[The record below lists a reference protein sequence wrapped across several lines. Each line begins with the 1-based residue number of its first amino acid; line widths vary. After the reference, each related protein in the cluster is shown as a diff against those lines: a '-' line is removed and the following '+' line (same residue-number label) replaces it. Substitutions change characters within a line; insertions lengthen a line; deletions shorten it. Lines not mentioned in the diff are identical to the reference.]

1 MISFIKLAPRASR
14 TVLTSAAVLAGV
26 TLTTSDAFAFSL
38 RVQWACATDYYSHC
52 SQYGLT
58 SPKLRSCMRA
68 VGTGLS
74 KRCVDA
80 LVADGEVSAA
90 EVARR
95 RGDSQTAAK

>member
-1 MISFIKLAPRASR
+1 MTSFTKMAHKASR
-14 TVLTSAAVLAGV
+14 TVLTSAVALAGV
-26 TLTTSDAFAFSL
+26 TLMAGNASAFSL
-38 RVQWACATDYYSHC
+38 RVQWACASDYYSHC

-68 VGTGLS
+68 VGNGLS
-74 KRCVDA
+74 KGCVDA

-95 RGDSQTAAK
+95 RGVSQTAAK